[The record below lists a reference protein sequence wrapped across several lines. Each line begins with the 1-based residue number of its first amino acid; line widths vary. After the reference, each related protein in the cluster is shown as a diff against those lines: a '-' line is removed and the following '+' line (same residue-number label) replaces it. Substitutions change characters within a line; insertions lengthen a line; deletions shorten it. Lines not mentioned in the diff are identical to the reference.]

1 MPRLIMLLL
10 FSVWDSH
17 LSPSKSWEC
26 VIFGLGAAKI
36 SNGVS
41 FTETTYFQGATNRVE
56 DERVVEK

>member
-1 MPRLIMLLL
+1 MLLL